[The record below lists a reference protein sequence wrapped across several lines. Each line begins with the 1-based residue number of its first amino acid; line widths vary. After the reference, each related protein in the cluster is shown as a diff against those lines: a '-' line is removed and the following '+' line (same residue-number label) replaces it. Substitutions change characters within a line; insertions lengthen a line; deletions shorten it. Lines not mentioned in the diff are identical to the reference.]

1 MMREAFTVGVVL
13 IAKDMYSSF
22 VAKAQRDI
30 TQLGRVS
37 KVQADE
43 FSRSLAKWQ
52 KFGAVG
58 LGITAASAKIAG
70 VFEDLVRTAG
80 QQESS
85 ISRAFIQM
93 GGSAGITREKL
104 AGFFSEQT
112 LKWGLLDND
121 ISSAVS
127 TAGGRL
133 GDYSR
138 GLDLVGVAATLS
150 AARQMALATSTDIV
164 ATLYQ
169 QFGNTITGVNTE
181 QDKFRMIASE
191 VSTALKSAG
200 GDTDELGSILGTF
213 AVKAAGAGQS
223 LETVLG
229 LIAML
234 GASGA
239 GPRFAMGMMQ
249 LFDKMSE
256 SRQNNPEQFAA
267 WFPTTA
273 RTGNAID
280 FLTEIQQ
287 RLTALGATDAKA
299 QFDLLNTS
307 FGEAAPAISFLLTH
321 MDQLTAKVKAQTLA
335 GKDLTGIERQAAE
348 QMETWDGVQKRLH
361 GRVEEFKE
369 MLGSGALP
377 IVKSFDR
384 AIGGLLQTMTGAPS
398 WVKTFLSGGVGLL
411 GLGAEAGKVVGPG
424 MTALSALQLFSLN
437 QRLAAA
443 LATAGGGAAA
453 GAAGGLARG
462 AAAGAASAGVSA
474 VITAAGGVASLVAM
488 CAAAVVAQ
496 AVTLT
501 LSWLAGQA
509 LAKLLG
515 IPTLEDWL
523 QKKGAFASKPAA
535 PQYPHWTH
543 LGATAE
549 PGFIGPP
556 SPSSLIPHPSSFPKS
571 LGFTPAFA
579 SGGPVHRTGLALV
592 HAGEYVLPKRGL
604 SLRGALRDSQGL
616 SPVLAP
622 VNVRIESISVQGSGH
637 LDYDVRA
644 LARAII
650 RILPTE
656 LKAQARRYA

>member
-1 MMREAFTVGVVL
+1 MMREAFSVGIVL
-13 IAKDMYSSF
+13 MAKDMYSSF

-93 GGSAGITREKL
+93 GDSAGISREKL
-104 AGFFSEQT
+104 AGFFSEQK
-112 LKWGLLDND
+112 LRWGLLDED

-150 AARQMALATSTDIV
+150 AARQMALAQSTDIV

-229 LIAML
+229 LIATL

-239 GPRFAMGMMQ
+239 GPRFAMGFIQ
-249 LFDKMSE
+249 LFDKMAE
-256 SRQNNPEQFAA
+256 WQLQRPEGFAA
-267 WFPTTA
+267 MYPTA
-273 RTGNAID
+273 AKTGDAID
-280 FLTEIQQ
+280 FLTDIQSK
-287 RLTALGATDAKA
+287 LNSIGATDAKK
-299 QFDLLNTS
+299 QFLFLNEV

-321 MDQLTAKVKAQTLA
+321 MDQLTAKVKAQSLA
-335 GKDLTGIERQAAE
+335 GKDLTGIERAAAD

-384 AIGGLLQTMTGAPS
+384 AVGGMLQTMTGAPP
-398 WVKTFLSGGVGLL
+398 WVRTILAGGVGVV
-411 GLGAEAGKVVGPG
+411 GLGAEASKVVGPVMDAITAVG
-424 MTALSALQLFSLN
+424 MMNLNRNLATALKA
-437 QRLAAA
+437 
-443 LATAGGGAAA
+443 AGGGAAT
-453 GAAGGLARG
+453 GAAGVGIT
-462 AAAGAASAGVSA
+462 GAASAGVSA
-474 VITAAGGVASLVAM
+474 VIGAAGGVAALIGIIITAIGITAIQQATFFAVGQWIAGKLGITTYSQWQEERNKR
-488 CAAAVVAQ
+488 AAANAPGAGNFLMPEVV
-496 AVTLT
+496 V
-501 LSWLAGQA
+501 
-509 LAKLLG
+509 
-515 IPTLEDWL
+515 
-523 QKKGAFASKPAA
+523 
-535 PQYPHWTH
+535 
-543 LGATAE
+543 TAE
-549 PGFIGPP
+549 NPRTIGSVPG
-556 SPSSLIPHPSSFPKS
+556 
-571 LGFTPAFA
+571 FA
-579 SGGPVHRTGLALV
+579 SGGPVKRTGLAFV
-592 HAGEYVLPKRGL
+592 HQGEYVLPRHAAG
-604 SLRGALRDSQGL
+604 SGGGVSI
-616 SPVLAP
+616 
-622 VNVRIESISVQGSGH
+622 RIENITVSGTGH

-650 RILPTE
+650 RVLPGE

>member
-13 IAKDMYSSF
+13 MAKDMYSSF

-30 TQLGRVS
+30 TRLGQVS

-58 LGITAASAKIAG
+58 LGITAVSSKVAG
-70 VFEDLVRTAG
+70 VFEDMVRQAG
-80 QQESS
+80 QSESS
-85 ISRAFIQM
+85 ISRAFISM
-93 GGSAGITREKL
+93 GGSAGMSREKL
-104 AGFFSEQT
+104 ALFFSQQQT
-112 LKWGLLDND
+112 QWGNMTEEVSGALV
-121 ISSAVS
+121 SAR
-127 TAGGRL
+127 GRL
-133 GDYSR
+133 GDTQK
-138 GLDLVGVAATLS
+138 GLDAVSAATVLS
-150 AARQMALATSTDIV
+150 AARNVDLGESVDLVTRMYGLFGGGITS
-164 ATLYQ
+164 A
-169 QFGNTITGVNTE
+169 NTTQG
-181 QDKFRMIASE
+181 KFRVIASE

-256 SRQNNPEQFAA
+256 SRQNNPEQYAA
-267 WFPTTA
+267 WYPTTA

-280 FLTEIQQ
+280 FLTEIQK
-287 RLTALGATDAKA
+287 RLVALGATDARA
-299 QFDLLNTS
+299 QFDLLNSS
-307 FGEAAPAISFLLTH
+307 FGDAAPVISFLLTH
-321 MDQLTAKVKAQTLA
+321 MDQLTAKVKAQSLA
-335 GKDLTGIERQAAE
+335 GKDLTGVERQAAD
-348 QMETWDGVQKRLH
+348 QMNTWDGVQKRLH

-384 AIGGLLQTMTGAPS
+384 AVGGMLQTMTGAPGIF
-398 WVKTFLSGGVGLL
+398 KTFLAGGAGAL
-411 GLGAEAGKVVGPG
+411 GLGAEAGKVIGPG
-424 MTALSALQLFSLN
+424 MTAISAIQLFSLN
-437 QRLAAA
+437 QKLAAA
-443 LATAGGGAAA
+443 LAAAGGGVATGAA
-453 GAAGGLARG
+453 GAGVT
-462 AAAGAASAGVSA
+462 GAASAGVA
-474 VITAAGGVASLVAM
+474 GIIGAAGGVAAFAGIIIAAIGVAALQ
-488 CAAAVVAQ
+488 AAAAYTVGHWIRQ
-496 AVTLT
+496 
-501 LSWLAGQA
+501 
-509 LAKLLG
+509 KLG
-515 IPTLEDWL
+515 IPSDAEVIRALT
-523 QKKGAFASKPAA
+523 QPKSAG

-549 PGFIGPP
+549 PGFVGPP
-556 SPSSLIPHPSSFPKS
+556 APGA
-571 LGFTPAFA
+571 LGSTLNLAPIMPTVVPFSGSFA
-579 SGGPVHRTGLALV
+579 SGGPVRRTGLALV
-592 HAGEYVLPKRGL
+592 HAGEHVLPRGG
-604 SLRGALRDSQGL
+604 GAYH
-616 SPVLAP
+616 AP
-622 VNVRIESISVQGSGH
+622 GSHVTVNLPAFVATGS

-650 RILPTE
+650 RVLPTE